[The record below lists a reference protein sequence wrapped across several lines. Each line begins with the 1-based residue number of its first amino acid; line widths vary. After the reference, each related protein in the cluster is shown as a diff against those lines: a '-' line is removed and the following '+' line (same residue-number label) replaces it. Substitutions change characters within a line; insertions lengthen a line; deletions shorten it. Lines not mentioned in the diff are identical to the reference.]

1 MKLSK
6 FLLVFAVV
14 FSFSV
19 QATDSRKEEYNYDLV
34 DQYGSYNFSQTLDAT
49 KSSTTITIDGVDIKV
64 GLTAW
69 SDTWGHEDNYIQQ
82 APITDWDGGLT
93 VTNSQSG
100 DSHYI
105 DNFHG
110 GGDFDMI
117 LLSFD
122 TNVVLDSASF
132 RSVHGDNGSNEVTI
146 AGLADIALS
155 NLSYKSTW
163 ADVAA
168 FSISGTVGHY
178 GISSSLESKF
188 GAVSSAKYWLIG
200 AYNTFFDDS
209 VEKYKGVGFK
219 LQALNLELGT
229 TTTTPPTQVSEPGA
243 LALMGLG
250 LGLVLYRRKR
260 RV

>member
-6 FLLVFAVV
+6 ILFVLTAVY
-14 FSFSV
+14 SFSV
-19 QATDSRKEEYNYDLV
+19 QATDSHKDEYNYDLV
-34 DQYGSYNFSQTLDAT
+34 DKYGNYNFSQTTDAT
-49 KSSTTITIDGVDIKV
+49 QSSTTITIDGVEIKV

-69 SDTWGHEDNYIQQ
+69 SDTGGHQDNYIRN
-82 APITDWDGGLT
+82 APITDWQGGLT
-93 VTNSQSG
+93 VTNNDGG

-105 DNFHG
+105 DNFYG

-122 TNVVLDSASF
+122 TEVILDAASF
-132 RSVHGDNGSNEVTI
+132 KSVTGSNGSNEVTI
-146 AGLADIALS
+146 AGLEDNTLS
-155 NLSYKSTW
+155 KLGYNSTW

-178 GISSSLESKF
+178 GISSSYESNF
-188 GAVSSAKYWLIG
+188 SALSAAKYWLIG

-209 VEKYKGVGFK
+209 TNKYNGTGFK

-229 TTTTPPTQVSEPGA
+229 STTTPPTQVSEPGA
-243 LALMGLG
+243 LALMSLG